1 MLKEG
6 ENKLTEKE
14 GMNPFVEYLHH
25 MANFFAMLMWAGAIL
40 CFIAFG
46 IASSDPSN
54 LYLGIVIVAILNIS
68 TFVEFAQNRKSKAL
82 MESFKNFIPP

>member
-1 MLKEG
+1 
-6 ENKLTEKE
+6 
-14 GMNPFVEYLHH
+14 
-25 MANFFAMLMWAGAIL
+25 MWAGAIL

>member
-1 MLKEG
+1 
-6 ENKLTEKE
+6 
-14 GMNPFVEYLHH
+14 
-25 MANFFAMLMWAGAIL
+25 MANFFACLMWGGAIL
-40 CFIAFG
+40 CFIAYA

-82 MESFKNFIPP
+82 M